1 MSVRFLAAAARRRPP
16 AVVVARRCGPTRP
29 EPWRRALA
37 LAARPH
43 PRRPLSAKPA
53 AVATDGP
60 AAAACRAG
68 HAGGAAADRAAGPA
82 DAPRPAAAPAAGG
95 TSRDAAAPGDAP
107 AERAP
112 PPQPFLR
119 RHWTHFLETM
129 KQYWLGSK
137 LLWLE
142 VKTSSS
148 LLTRVLA
155 GHDLTRRERKQ
166 LTRTSADLMRLV
178 PFSIFLIVPFM
189 ELLLPVALAV
199 FPGMLPS
206 TFQDSTKRE
215 EKAKATLRAQLALA
229 GFLGDAL
236 GELRR
241 GGRRKDGT
249 EGGPSAAELADFVAK
264 ARAGEARPED
274 AARVAK
280 SFGDD
285 LMLDNLPRAQL
296 VGLCQY
302 MGLNPYGTDAL
313 LRYLLRT
320 RIRDLRADDRRIVYE
335 GLDTLTRQEMQEACA
350 DRGMRGVGLTKAQ
363 YHAQLARWLDL
374 AALRELPIALLI
386 MSQAF
391 ALQRPAAAPDSGAA
405 ERAIAESISALD
417 ADLVNEAVAAAAT
430 REEED
435 ASAELKA
442 ARLLSLEQQNR
453 LIAEERRDAADLEEK
468 ERDAERRR
476 DGDDDDAAAG
486 AVEAADAAALAA
498 ATPEAAAEAAA
509 AAERRAAADADAAA
523 EALFAAPADG
533 APSAASFSA
542 KEKME
547 VAGVLVD
554 MAYESA
560 LEREKD
566 ELAEVRAKLAADDD
580 EAAAAEEAEA
590 PSGVP
595 AAAESPAEPA
605 AAEPAAAPA
614 AAAEAA
620 ADAPAAE
627 AADEAPAP
635 DGKVVALEERLERMT
650 AKIARE
656 IASVDERLGD
666 RLHLIDRDNDG
677 IVDVEEIRDALAAIA
692 LRQNK
697 FREDPEAL
705 EAFIQVALREI
716 DANSDDVITVEE
728 VEKWFDS
735 LEEEVE
741 DQ

>member
-1 MSVRFLAAAARRRPP
+1 MSLRYLAAAVRRRRPR
-16 AVVVARRCGPTRP
+16 AVGVVARRCGPTHLD
-29 EPWRRALA
+29 PWRRALA
-37 LAARPH
+37 AAARPQSRDAR
-43 PRRPLSAKPA
+43 RRPLSAKPA
-53 AVATDGP
+53 AAATDGP
-60 AAAACRAG
+60 AAEAAGPATP
-68 HAGGAAADRAAGPA
+68 AAAPALADRAPEPA
-82 DAPRPAAAPAAGG
+82 DAPRAAAAPPAGA
-95 TSRDAAAPGDAP
+95 TSRDVAAPVDAS
-107 AERAP
+107 AERAA
-112 PPQPFLR
+112 PPQPFVR

-189 ELLLPVALAV
+189 ELLLPIALAV

-249 EGGPSAAELADFVAK
+249 VEGGPSAAELADFVAK

-335 GLDTLTRQEMQEACA
+335 GLDTLTRQEKQEACA

-391 ALQRPAAAPDSGAA
+391 ALQRPTAAPDSGAA

-417 ADLVNEAVAAAAT
+417 ADLVNEAVSAAAT

-435 ASAELKA
+435 ASAELKTV
-442 ARLLSLEQQNR
+442 RLLSLEQQNR
-453 LIAEERRDAADLEEK
+453 LIAEERRDAEGLEEK
-468 ERDAERRR
+468 ERDAARRR
-476 DGDDDDAAAG
+476 DDDDDAAAAV
-486 AVEAADAAALAA
+486 AVETADAPPADAAAALAA
-498 ATPEAAAEAAA
+498 ATPEAAADAAA
-509 AAERRAAADADAAA
+509 TAERRAVADADAAA
-523 EALFAAPADG
+523 EALFAAPAD
-533 APSAASFSA
+533 ASATSFSA

-566 ELAEVRAKLAADDD
+566 ELAEVRASLAGAAADSSEAGAAADSSAAGAS
-580 EAAAAEEAEA
+580 EGASSSAAAASSSSA
-590 PSGVP
+590 
-595 AAAESPAEPA
+595 
-605 AAEPAAAPA
+605 
-614 AAAEAA
+614 AA
-620 ADAPAAE
+620 ADA
-627 AADEAPAP
+627 DAPAP

-697 FREDPEAL
+697 FRDDPDAL

-728 VEKWFDS
+728 VENWFDS